1 MATKVLATCS
11 PLPDTANDMGG
22 SLPISIPRQP
32 AVGRSPGRLLSRTSL
47 VAALILLLS
56 GAFLFIDRTTLP
68 IQLWDE
74 SRNIVNAL
82 EMHRN
87 GLGLVTTYGG
97 APDLW
102 NTKPPLLI
110 WLMTASVGIFGP
122 SEWALRLPS
131 MVAALGTI
139 SLLFWFVRRTTRSTV
154 NAALSAALLVL
165 SPAYF
170 GEHSART
177 ADFDLPLLFFVTA
190 YLFLLFLALHRPRPS
205 AALLALI
212 GAGIVCAFLTK
223 SVAAL
228 VPGLG
233 VIPYL
238 ILTGR
243 WRRLFTTPRYIFTA
257 LGVVVVLT
265 VFLLLRETQS
275 PGYLRAA
282 WLNDVSGR
290 FVSSLV
296 LPKSRWFYIDQ
307 LWAGFFAATP
317 LLLLSPIFLF
327 CVHGR
332 ERFVLLFSLCIVT
345 TMLVVFTFAASKLH
359 HYILPAFPFMA
370 IAAATSCR
378 TAIAGART
386 ALRRNMRYARPG
398 AAVLLLVAVV
408 PVMMG
413 VTGAIARRYYVPT
426 VGEGARSGQYGAL
439 FATIVPRADRQ
450 ILVVDPGFVL
460 EGKPHY
466 TPVLLAYREIWA
478 ARGVA
483 IGHSTDLAATDRNRG
498 VILASCDPVEVARLR
513 AKGRDMAGVR
523 DCAAVAVN

>member
-1 MATKVLATCS
+1 MVTEILATCS
-11 PLPDTANDMGG
+11 PLPDTANGMDQ
-22 SLPISIPRQP
+22 SLPMSIRRQS
-32 AVGRSPGRLLSRTSL
+32 AVSRSTGRTAL

-56 GAFLFIDRTTLP
+56 AAFLFIDRTTLP

-110 WLMTASVGIFGP
+110 WLMAASVGIFGP

-131 MVAALGTI
+131 MVAALATI
-139 SLLFWFVRRTTRSTV
+139 SLLFWFVRRTTGSTV

-177 ADFDLPLLFFVTA
+177 ADYDLLLLFFVTA
-190 YLFLLFLALHRPRPS
+190 YLCLLFLSLHRPRPS

-233 VIPYL
+233 VIPYVM
-238 ILTGR
+238 LTGR
-243 WRRLFTTPRYIFTA
+243 WRRLFTTPRYSVVA
-257 LGVVVVLT
+257 LGVVAALT
-265 VFLLLRETQS
+265 IFLVLREVQS

-290 FVSSLV
+290 FASSLV

-307 LWAGFFAATP
+307 LRAGFFATTP
-317 LLLLSPIFLF
+317 LLLLSPIFF
-327 CVHGR
+327 FFVHGR
-332 ERFVLLFSLCIVT
+332 ARFVLLFSLCIVT
-345 TMLVVFTFAASKLH
+345 TTLVVFTFAASKLH

-378 TAIAGART
+378 AAIAGARA
-386 ALRRNMRYARPG
+386 ALRRDMRYARP
-398 AAVLLLVAVV
+398 AAALLLLVAVA

-413 VTGAIARRYYVPT
+413 VAGAIARRYYIPIA
-426 VGEGARSGQYGAL
+426 GEGARSGQYGAL
-439 FATIVPRADRQ
+439 FEKIAPRADRP
-450 ILVVDPGFVL
+450 IRVVDPGFVL
-460 EGKPHY
+460 EGTPHY

-478 ARGVA
+478 ERGLA
-483 IGHSTDLAATDRNRG
+483 IGHSVDLAVIDRSRG
-498 VILASCDPVEVARLR
+498 VILASCDPVGVAWLR

-523 DCAAVAVN
+523 DCAAVTVR

>member
-1 MATKVLATCS
+1 M
-11 PLPDTANDMGG
+11 
-22 SLPISIPRQP
+22 SIRRQS
-32 AVGRSPGRLLSRTSL
+32 AVGRSPGRLLGRTVL
-47 VAALILLLS
+47 VGALILLLS
-56 GAFLFIDRTTLP
+56 TAFLFIDRATLP

-82 EMHRN
+82 EMHRD

-110 WLMTASVGIFGP
+110 WLMAGSVGIFGP

-139 SLLFWFVRRTTRSTV
+139 SLLFWFVRRTTGSTV

-177 ADFDLPLLFFVTA
+177 ADYDLLLLFFVTA
-190 YLFLLFLALHRPRPS
+190 YLCLLFLAVHRPRPS
-205 AALLALI
+205 AALLALV

-233 VIPYL
+233 VIPYV
-238 ILTGR
+238 IVTGR
-243 WRRLFTTPRYIFTA
+243 WGRLFTTPRYIFA
-257 LGVVVVLT
+257 AFGVVVVLT
-265 VFLLLRETQS
+265 VFLLLREAQS

-282 WLNDVSGR
+282 WLNDVSGC
-290 FVSSLV
+290 FASSLV
-296 LPKSRWFYIDQ
+296 VPKSRWFYIDQ
-307 LWAGFFAATP
+307 LRAGFFAATP
-317 LLLLSPIFLF
+317 LLLLSPIFF
-327 CVHGR
+327 FFVHGR
-332 ERFVLLFSLCIVT
+332 ARFVLLFSLCIVT
-345 TMLVVFTFAASKLH
+345 TTLVAFTFAASKLH

-370 IAAATSCR
+370 IAAATTCR
-378 TAIAGART
+378 AAIAGARA
-386 ALRRNMRYARPG
+386 ALRRDMRYARPG
-398 AAVLLLVAVV
+398 AAVLLLVAAA
-408 PVMMG
+408 PVTMG
-413 VTGAIARRYYVPT
+413 VAGAIARRYYVPI
-426 VGEGARSGQYGAL
+426 VGEGARSGQYGAM
-439 FATIVPRADRQ
+439 FAKIAPHADRP

-460 EGKPHY
+460 EGTPHY

-483 IGHSTDLAATDRNRG
+483 IGHSTDLALIDRSRG
-498 VILASCDPVEVARLR
+498 VILASCDPVGVARLR
-513 AKGRDMAGVR
+513 TKGRDMAGVR
-523 DCAAVAVN
+523 DCAAVPVR